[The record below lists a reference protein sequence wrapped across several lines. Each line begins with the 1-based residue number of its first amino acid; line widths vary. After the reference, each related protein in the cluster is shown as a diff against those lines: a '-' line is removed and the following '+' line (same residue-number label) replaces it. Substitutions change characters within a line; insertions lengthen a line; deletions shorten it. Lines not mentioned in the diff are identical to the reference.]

1 VRQRKRNK
9 ARENRMLRE
18 LALRPNPLLEIS
30 HYKIDQFFNLFGLLK
45 KAKKN
50 ARMISKQARSLDK
63 KWK

>member
-1 VRQRKRNK
+1 
-9 ARENRMLRE
+9 MLRE

-50 ARMISKQARSLDK
+50 ARMILKQARSLDK